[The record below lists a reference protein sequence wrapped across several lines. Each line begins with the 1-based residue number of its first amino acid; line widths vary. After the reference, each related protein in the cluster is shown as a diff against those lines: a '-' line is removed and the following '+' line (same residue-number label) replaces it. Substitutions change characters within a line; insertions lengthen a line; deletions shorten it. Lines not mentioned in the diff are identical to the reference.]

1 MGRKRIVYKCEFIDS
16 CAMHGFNEIE
26 VRATEIKSAMR
37 YWWRAISLFSKKEEL
52 LEKEQELFGST
63 KQISPF
69 TIYAKQRDEK
79 YFIVALEEDKEGVEI
94 ENYAA
99 LFELACILGGFG
111 RGVRRESGSCFIL
124 KKLEIERDGNQN
136 VEINRYKLKNDKYI
150 ADRILELIEKIQ
162 QWSLKGKS
170 MEITEGINGDNYKV
184 IKSKKC
190 SNRYPSI
197 EEIWIGEKKVKI
209 KDLINRVKD
218 AKKELKIDKRYQYNF
233 GNGEYAS
240 QVYASSYPVLN
251 KRSEL
256 DSSLV
261 IPIIILLSNTS
272 LNKLNKDIKDKNIKK
287 EKKSQYENYKT
298 EFREKVFPRKK

>member
-94 ENYAA
+94 ENSAA

-124 KKLEIERDGNQN
+124 EKLEIERDGNQN

-150 ADRILELIEKIQ
+150 ADRILELIREIQ
-162 QWSLKGKS
+162 QWSLGKKS
-170 MEITEGINGDNYKV
+170 ITVTKKINRDFKCKV
-184 IKSKKC
+184 ITSGQC
-190 SNRYPSI
+190 SNSYPSI
-197 EEIWIGEKKVKI
+197 EEIWIGNRKINIKILMNTVKKAKRDLEK
-209 KDLINRVKD
+209 N
-218 AKKELKIDKRYQYNF
+218 KKCQYKFKNIR
-233 GNGEYAS
+233 YAS
-240 QVYASSYPVLN
+240 PVYASSYPVLN
-251 KRSEL
+251 EEGEFDLK
-256 DSSLV
+256 LV
-261 IPIIILLSNTS
+261 IPIITFLSNTF
-272 LNKLNKDIKDKNIKK
+272 LNKLDENI
-287 EKKSQYENYKT
+287 EEESQYENYKT
-298 EFREKVFPRKK
+298 EFREKVFLR